1 MTANRAERRARRR
14 CAVLAAVLGL
24 LVSSCAPRVSPVPPA
39 APPARPAPT
48 TPATTTPTPAT
59 PAVPPPAAPGPF
71 RLDGEPTYDIGLG
84 WDLDS
89 TRLEPTSPVEL
100 SWRGPDGEQTTSTA
114 AALSLRAS
122 GAQLVVEPLDR
133 ARAVP
138 LAVLESS
145 DTLWI
150 GRASA
155 ERGNESAIRWNGKA
169 WRGRFKVFLGPR
181 GKLTVATRVR
191 LETYLLGVVPGEIGA
206 LKDSL
211 LEAGRAQ
218 AVAARS
224 YSLFYRGRRGSE
236 GFDLYSTVEDQVY
249 GPIDSERPLAT
260 RCVTSTAGLLA
271 LADGG
276 PIRANYHATCGGMLA
291 EAWEAWPTEP
301 RSYLVSHRDAGW
313 GAGDHCAT
321 APNFRWREAWT
332 AEEFLANL
340 ERFGPPQQVVMPAS
354 GLGELAD
361 VRVLSRS
368 RSGRA
373 WQLVVTGSR
382 GEVMIPAYSIRQV
395 LRRGGRADQI
405 LRSNLFKIAVERDP
419 GSGRVLRVVASG
431 AGSGHGVGLCQV
443 GALNMARAGAKAEE
457 ILHHYYT
464 GAELKRL
471 Y

>member
-1 MTANRAERRARRR
+1 MRPVRAARPARSR
-14 CAVLAAVLGL
+14 LAASAAALVLFA
-24 LVSSCAPRVSPVPPA
+24 SSCAPRVSPTPPA
-39 APPARPAPT
+39 PPPARPASA
-48 TPATTTPTPAT
+48 TPATTPASA
-59 PAVPPPAAPGPF
+59 PAKPAATSAPF
-71 RLDGEPTYDIGLG
+71 RLDGEPSYDIGLG

-89 TRLEPTSPVEL
+89 TRLEPTAPVEL
-100 SWRGPDGEQTTSTA
+100 AWRGPDGEQSTSTA
-114 AALSLRAS
+114 AAIALRAS
-122 GAQLVVEPLDR
+122 GTQLVVEPLDHS
-133 ARAVP
+133 RAVP
-138 LAVLESS
+138 LAVLEST

-155 ERGNESAIRWNGKA
+155 ERGDESAIRWNGKA

-181 GKLTVATRVR
+181 GKVTVATRVR

-224 YSLFYRGRRGSE
+224 YSLFYRGRRGGE

-260 RCVTSTAGLLA
+260 RCVTSTAGLVA

-301 RSYLVSHRDAGW
+301 RSYLVSHRDTGW
-313 GAGDHCAT
+313 GSGDHCAT
-321 APNFRWREAWT
+321 APNFRWRETWT
-332 AEEFLANL
+332 AEEFAANV
-340 ERFGPPQQVVMPAS
+340 ERFGPTQQVLMPAP
-354 GLGELAD
+354 GLGDLTD

-368 RSGRA
+368 RSGRV

-382 GEVMIPAYSIRQV
+382 GEVLIPAYSIRQV
-395 LRRGGRADQI
+395 LRRGGRTDQI
-405 LRSNLFKIAVERDP
+405 LRSNFFKIALERDP

-443 GALNMARAGAKAEE
+443 GALNMARAGAKADE
-457 ILHHYYT
+457 ILQHYYT

>member
-1 MTANRAERRARRR
+1 MAARRR
-14 CAVLAAVLGL
+14 ALAPALLLALAAA
-24 LVSSCAPRVSPVPPA
+24 SCAPDVRPVPPS
-39 APPARPAPT
+39 
-48 TPATTTPTPAT
+48 
-59 PAVPPPAAPGPF
+59 PPPAAAPTAAAEPARAPAPVASPAAPF
-71 RLDGEPTYDIGLG
+71 RLDGEPTFDIGLG

-89 TRLEPTSPVEL
+89 TTVTPSAPVTL
-100 SWRGPDGEQTTSTA
+100 SWRGPDGEQQATTA
-114 AALSLRAS
+114 APIALTAS
-122 GAQLVVEPLDR
+122 GSQLLVDPRDR

-138 LAVLESS
+138 LAVLEAT

-150 GRASA
+150 GVADA
-155 ERGNESAIRWNGKA
+155 ERGDASTIGWNGKR

-224 YSLFYRGRRGSE
+224 YSLFYRGRRGAE

-249 GPIDSERPLAT
+249 GPVESERPLAT
-260 RCVTSTAGLLA
+260 RCVGTTAGLVA

-291 EAWEAWPTEP
+291 EAWEAWPTEA

-313 GAGDHCAT
+313 GTGDHCAA
-321 APNFRWREAWT
+321 APNFRWRETWT
-332 AEEFLANL
+332 PEEFLANL
-340 ERFGPPQQVVMPAS
+340 TRFGPSQQVVLPPT
-354 GLGELAD
+354 GVGDLTD

-368 RSGRA
+368 RSGRV
-373 WQLVVTGSR
+373 WQLVVSGTRS
-382 GEVMIPAYSIRQV
+382 EALIPAYSIRQV
-395 LRRGGRADQI
+395 LRRAGRADQI
-405 LRSNLFKIAVERDP
+405 LRSNLFKIDVERDAT
-419 GSGRVLRVVASG
+419 GRVTQVVASG

-443 GALNMARAGAKAEE
+443 GALAMARSGARAEE
-457 ILHHYYT
+457 ILQHYYT
-464 GAELKRL
+464 GVKLERL